1 MLARRHNATPMFIA
15 VSRLSRLTSHRS
27 CVTLPSLHTRHRLAH
42 HLSTSYCTSMS
53 DTNHSAAAAAHTTA
67 ATSNSSAAAPSTQ
80 PPTSAS
86 SASPLLP
93 FSGYFKRTI
102 PERQSLL
109 LPHLPP
115 TYTPAA
121 LSALLTT
128 NLTPQQASHMIEN
141 AIGLLSLPLAV
152 APTFVINDRH
162 YVVPMCVEEPSV
174 VAAASGI
181 GKLVSE
187 EGGGFEVVTTDDVMI
202 GQVQLLDVQA
212 EDVDACV
219 ATIVERKA
227 ELVRHANMFC
237 PSMVKRGGGVLDVTA
252 ERREPR
258 TGGGRAASIVVFIR
272 VNVCN
277 SMGANIINT
286 ICEGISPYLTTL
298 LSPAYQPRI
307 GLRILSNLCTD
318 RRAAASF
325 RLPFSALGYKG
336 VEGGEVARR
345 IVDAYNFALDDE
357 YRAVTNNK
365 GVMNGMDAVALATG
379 QDWRALE
386 AAAHAW
392 AAVRWRFDER
402 YVKANYGPLAQY
414 TIDGDHLIGRCEI
427 PISVGTV
434 GGALSAHPVYAF
446 SLSLLGQPTAQQ
458 LAGVIVSVGLAQNF
472 AAIRALAIEGIQ
484 KGHMSLHARNI
495 VRGAGVDEALVEEVV
510 SYVVACGRVNA
521 RQCTDYLAQRR
532 AHPQPPSSLY
542 AEVLGVD
549 GVESGVLRSVVLFDA
564 ADTSVVRL
572 LLTADGKTSELQDEL
587 MGGRSGGKWVGEGLG
602 AVGGGQRGGE
612 VEVLRRVVSAV
623 EGGEGKGHAVGKAL
637 LVGLRRRLAELGAG
651 EDGVNGVTD
660 QVCDAKL

>member
-1 MLARRHNATPMFIA
+1 
-15 VSRLSRLTSHRS
+15 
-27 CVTLPSLHTRHRLAH
+27 
-42 HLSTSYCTSMS
+42 MS
-53 DTNHSAAAAAHTTA
+53 NTNHHTAAASPPTA
-67 ATSNSSAAAPSTQ
+67 
-80 PPTSAS
+80 TSAS
-86 SASPLLP
+86 SPTSSSPPTPSPLLP
-93 FSGYFKRTI
+93 FSGYFKRSI
-102 PERQSLL
+102 AERQSLL
-109 LPHLPP
+109 LPHLPS
-115 TYTPAA
+115 TYDASTLSTLLASNLSPPA
-121 LSALLTT
+121 
-128 NLTPQQASHMIEN
+128 ASHMIEN
-141 AIGLLSLPLAV
+141 AIGVLSLPLAV
-152 APTFVINDRH
+152 APTFVINGRH

-187 EGGGFEVVTTDDVMI
+187 EGGGFSVETTDDVMI
-202 GQVQLLDVQA
+202 GQVQLLDVRSD
-212 EDVDACV
+212 DVDACI
-219 ATIVERKA
+219 ATVVQRKA

-258 TGGGRAASIVVFIR
+258 TAGRSPTIVLFIR

-286 ICEGISPYLTTL
+286 ICEGITPYLTTL
-298 LSPAYQPRI
+298 LAHYTPRI

-318 RRAAASF
+318 RRAAATL
-325 RLPFSALGYKG
+325 RLPFSSLGYKG

-402 YVKANYGPLAQY
+402 YVKASYGPLAQY
-414 TIDGDHLIGRCEI
+414 WIEGEQLVGRCEI

-446 SLSLLGQPTAQQ
+446 ALSLLGQPTAQQ
-458 LAGVIVSVGLAQNF
+458 LAAVIVSVGLAQNF

-495 VRGAGVDEALVEEVV
+495 VRGAGVDEQLVEEVV

-521 RQCTDYLAQRR
+521 RQCSDYVAQRR
-532 AHPQPPSSLY
+532 EWQQPPSSLY
-542 AEVLGVD
+542 VEALGVD
-549 GVESGVLRSVVLFDA
+549 GVDGGVLRSVLLFDA
-564 ADTSVVRL
+564 TETGVVRL
-572 LLTADGKTSELQDEL
+572 LLTADGATTELQDEL
-587 MGGRSGGKWVGEGLG
+587 MGRKGGKWVSDGLPAVHDQQAGEAEL
-602 AVGGGQRGGE
+602 
-612 VEVLRRVVSAV
+612 LRRVKTAV
-623 EGGEGKGHAVGKAL
+623 ESGEGKEQAVGRAL
-637 LVGLRRRLAELGAG
+637 LVGVQRRLLELTNGAN
-651 EDGVNGVTD
+651 GVNGVAD
-660 QVCDAKL
+660 QVRDAKL

>member
-1 MLARRHNATPMFIA
+1 MSNTTHA
-15 VSRLSRLTSHRS
+15 V
-27 CVTLPSLHTRHRLAH
+27 P
-42 HLSTSYCTSMS
+42 
-53 DTNHSAAAAAHTTA
+53 
-67 ATSNSSAAAPSTQ
+67 
-80 PPTSAS
+80 AS
-86 SASPLLP
+86 SATDSAPHHSASVPSPLLP

-115 TYTPAA
+115 TYDTAS
-121 LSALLTT
+121 LSALLTS
-128 NLTPQQASHMIEN
+128 NLTPAAASHMIEN
-141 AIGLLSLPLAV
+141 AVGVLSLPLAV
-152 APTFVINDRH
+152 APTFVINGRH

-187 EGGGFEVVTTDDVMI
+187 EGGGFSMETTDDVMI
-202 GQVQLLDVQA
+202 GQVQLLDLSA
-212 EDVDACV
+212 EDVDKCV
-219 ATIVERKA
+219 ATIVEHRA
-227 ELVRHANMFC
+227 DLVRQANMFC
-237 PSMVKRGGGVLDVTA
+237 PSMVKRGGGVLDVAA

-258 TGGGRAASIVVFIR
+258 TPGRAATIVLFIR

-298 LSPAYQPRI
+298 LAPYNPRI

-325 RLPFSALGYKG
+325 RLPFSSLGYKG

-345 IVDAYNFALDDE
+345 VVDAYNFALDDE

-392 AAVRWRFDER
+392 AAVRWRFDDR
-402 YVKANYGPLAQY
+402 YVKASYGPLAQY
-414 TIDGDHLIGRCEI
+414 WIEGEHLCARCDI

-446 SLSLLGQPTAQQ
+446 ALSLLGQPTAQQ

-495 VRGAGVDEALVEEVV
+495 VRGAGVDETLVEEVV
-510 SYVVACGRVNA
+510 GYVVACARVNA
-521 RQCTDYLAQRR
+521 RQCTDYVAQRR
-532 AHPQPPSSLY
+532 GWQQPPSSLY
-542 AEVLGVD
+542 VEVIGVD
-549 GVESGVLRSVVLFDA
+549 GVDGGVLRSVVLFDA
-564 ADTSVVRL
+564 SETGVVRL
-572 LLTADGKTSELQDEL
+572 LLTADGTTNELQDEL
-587 MGGRSGGKWVGEGLG
+587 MGKKGGKWVGDGLTSVHSQQ
-602 AVGGGQRGGE
+602 AGE
-612 VEVLRRVVSAV
+612 AELLKRVRAAV
-623 EGGEGKGHAVGKAL
+623 ESGEGKEHAVGRAL
-637 LVGLRRRLAELGAG
+637 LAGLQRRLVELR
-651 EDGVNGVTD
+651 DGVNGMNGATD
-660 QVCDAKL
+660 QVHDATL